1 MKKYTKEEIKKMS
14 YTDFIS
20 LIKEE
25 NRPSGGK
32 KNNQRNSN

>member
-1 MKKYTKEEIKKMS
+1 MVKKYTKEQIKKLS

-32 KNNQRNSN
+32 KQSEK

>member
-1 MKKYTKEEIKKMS
+1 MMKYIKEEIKKIC

-32 KNNQRNSN
+32 KLSVK